1 MTLVVLFK
9 GKHACHQLL
18 PTTVP
23 VMMEPAR
30 WPLGLGRLHK
40 SPTAAAF
47 VLSCLW
53 LTSEHVCA
61 CDTDTETAAI
71 AAVQPPAADC
81 RSRRLLIRRLL
92 NQLNEKRE
100 KNLSNRRVALAQGNL
115 SPCCSHVFIVCSRSI
130 HSIVPLPSLSPS
142 LSALLSPE
150 NNKSLRVSRLI
161 AGSRHCHSAATWT

>member
-61 CDTDTETAAI
+61 CDTDTEPAAYRRGPASSGRLQI
-71 AAVQPPAADC
+71 AAVANPPPPQSTERRERETSATAAL
-81 RSRRLLIRRLL
+81 RSRRGIR
-92 NQLNEKRE
+92 
-100 KNLSNRRVALAQGNL
+100 RRVAHFPLSSACSLTCSSFVLAPSIPSFHFHP
-115 SPCCSHVFIVCSRSI
+115 SPH
-130 HSIVPLPSLSPS
+130 
-142 LSALLSPE
+142 
-150 NNKSLRVSRLI
+150 
-161 AGSRHCHSAATWT
+161 HSARCCRLRTIRVCASRD